1 MCACDLLASCVCVT
15 STLTYAY
22 MCTRIQVDLDSGL
35 PERLARHRLAAE
47 GAPQQALAAQ
57 AYMDALEAQ
66 LALPPR
72 PRGFLANACGYW
84 QMPLDAASVTPADE
98 GGVAGEVGVAGA
110 SVKDR
115 EVDGVLR
122 MTCSMDD
129 YVAGEWALGVRSHA
143 AMMTADGTNSDVDLV
158 TAGAAAAGDWR
169 SSRGDGGRGARGVDV
184 LKRARLLGRVQRE
197 CAWRYVSLQGH
208 HIHSTL
214 IIYLSLFYQ
223 HAIAIHRCLQVCRLS
238 WCIHVLVLHVT
249 LCVLYVSRHTY
260 TSATYTVAKERLNR
274 RGVSCIVAG
283 NIPAQSQEASGSLL
297 WMLRW
302 PRLSGILSLCRSM
315 RAVDPAAPAL
325 PAPARCQRD
334 AVKNTCE
341 RETHPCLMETQ
352 DTLHPHR
359 TSGQLRSKRCHG
371 HQRGTP

>member
-1 MCACDLLASCVCVT
+1 
-15 STLTYAY
+15 

-115 EVDGVLR
+115 EVDGALR
-122 MTCSMDD
+122 MKCSMDD

-143 AMMTADGTNSDVDLV
+143 AMMTADGANSDVDLV

-169 SSRGDGGRGARGVDV
+169 SSRGEGGGGERGVDV

-197 CAWRYVSLQGH
+197 CVWRYVFFQGH

-214 IIYLSLFYQ
+214 IIYLSLFNPTFYSYTPMS
-223 HAIAIHRCLQVCRLS
+223 AGLS

-249 LCVLYVSRHTY
+249 LGVLYVSRHTY
-260 TSATYTVAKERLNR
+260 TSATYTVAKARPNR
-274 RGVSCIVAG
+274 RGVSCMLAG
-283 NIPAQSQEASGSLL
+283 NIPAQLQEASGSLL
-297 WMLRW
+297 WMLHW
-302 PRLSGILSLCRSM
+302 SRLWGILSPCCSM
-315 RAVDPAAPAL
+315 RAVDPTAPAL
-325 PAPARCQRD
+325 TAPACCQRD
-334 AVKNTCE
+334 AVENTDG
-341 RETHPCLMETQ
+341 REKFIRL
-352 DTLHPHR
+352 
-359 TSGQLRSKRCHG
+359 
-371 HQRGTP
+371 